1 MAALHLVNK
10 AAALQ
15 HCLAV
20 AGADDAVLL
29 LEDGV
34 YAAVAALAPPRPVH
48 VLEPDVTARGLTD
61 RLGEQTTLASDA
73 DFVALVE
80 AHYPVVTWR

>member
-10 AAALQ
+10 AAALKP
-15 HCLAV
+15 CLSV
-20 AGADDAVLL
+20 AEAEDAVLL

-34 YAAVAALAPPRPVH
+34 YGAVAAQAPPRPLH
-48 VLEPDVTARGLTD
+48 VLEPDVTARGLAD
-61 RLGEQTTLASDA
+61 RLGKQTTLASDA

-80 AHYPVVTWR
+80 THHPVVTWR

>member
-15 HCLAV
+15 HCLSV
-20 AGADDAVLL
+20 AAAEDAVLL

-34 YAAVAALAPPRPVH
+34 YAAVAALAPPRPVY
-48 VLEPDVTARGLTD
+48 VLAVDVGARGLAD
-61 RLGEQTTLASDA
+61 RLGEQTRLASDA
-73 DFVALVE
+73 DFVALVV
-80 AHYPVVTWR
+80 AHQPVVTWR

>member
-15 HCLAV
+15 QCLAV

-34 YAAVAALAPPRPVH
+34 YAVVASLARQRPVY
-48 VLEPDVTARGLTD
+48 VLEPDVTARGLAD
-61 RLGEQTTLASDA
+61 RLGKQTNLASDA
-73 DFVALVE
+73 DFVALVA
-80 AHYPVVTWR
+80 AHQPVVTWR

>member
-1 MAALHLVNK
+1 MTALHLVNK
-10 AAALQ
+10 PAALQ
-15 HCLAV
+15 PCLTV

-34 YAAVAALAPPRPVH
+34 YAAVAALAPPRPVY

-61 RLGEQTTLASDA
+61 RLGEQTKLASDA
-73 DFVALVE
+73 DFVALVA
-80 AHYPVVTWR
+80 AHQPVITWR